1 MQFVVGYKLT
11 FPKTRTGRHLWLLG
25 AGLAFAGVHDS
36 FWTHAGSVDT
46 MNTILREKFYEL
58 HSQPL
63 LSNLRAELQAESP
76 ELVIP
81 EVPVLGSLQLEKSNE
96 AKYFFN

>member
-1 MQFVVGYKLT
+1 
-11 FPKTRTGRHLWLLG
+11 
-25 AGLAFAGVHDS
+25 
-36 FWTHAGSVDT
+36 

-63 LSNLRAELQAESP
+63 LSKLRDELLAQSP
-76 ELVIP
+76 ELEIP
-81 EVPVLGSLQLEKSNE
+81 EVPELGSLQLEKINE

>member
-1 MQFVVGYKLT
+1 MCV
-11 FPKTRTGRHLWLLG
+11 R

-36 FWTHAGSVDT
+36 FWTHAGSVDI
-46 MNTILREKFYEL
+46 MNKILREKFYEL

-63 LSNLRAELQAESP
+63 LSNLRDELLAESP
-76 ELVIP
+76 DLEIP
-81 EVPVLGSLQLEKSNE
+81 EVPVLGSLQLEKIND